1 MEEVRAKGQG
11 RMTSRRAL
19 TAVAWLS
26 LLATVLLSWASFD
39 FSGHRGPRPLWFL
52 LLPLLSGLV
61 GGAAGVLARRPV
73 LGALAAAAGFL
84 ALPALG
90 IAIALIYGP

>member
-1 MEEVRAKGQG
+1 MEEVRVDGQG
-11 RMTSRRAL
+11 AMKSRRAL

-26 LLATVLLSWASFD
+26 LLATVLLSWASID

-61 GGAAGVLARRPV
+61 GGAAGVLARRPM
-73 LGALAAAAGFL
+73 LGALAAATGTL

-90 IAIALIYGP
+90 IAITLIYGP

>member
-1 MEEVRAKGQG
+1 MEEVVVEGQG
-11 RMTSRRAL
+11 RVKARGAL

-26 LLATVLLSWASFD
+26 LLATVLLSWASID
-39 FSGHRGPRPLWFL
+39 FSGNRGPRPLWFL

-90 IAIALIYGP
+90 IAITLIYGP